1 MNFITRLPGPL
12 LVFFGA
18 TSLSFGSPILII
30 GTLKLHHFFEA
41 ANLIIKSGPIP
52 AGSPGE

>member
-1 MNFITRLPGPL
+1 MES
-12 LVFFGA
+12 
-18 TSLSFGSPILII
+18 TSLISIFLPRRSALSRKSFGSPILTI
-30 GTLKLHHFFEA
+30 GTLKSHHFFEA